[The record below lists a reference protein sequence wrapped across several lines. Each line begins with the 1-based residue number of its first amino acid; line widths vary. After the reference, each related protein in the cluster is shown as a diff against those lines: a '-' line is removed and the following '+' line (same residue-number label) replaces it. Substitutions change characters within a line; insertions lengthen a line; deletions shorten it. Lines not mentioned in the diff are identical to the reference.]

1 MVNLK
6 FNNAYISDW
15 FSICSPD
22 EEKGYIKNVDMYM
35 KDYYYGENTAE
46 KAELKMQKTVVNN
59 LLQRNKFDLIIGG
72 DLSNQLGTMNLT
84 AKNYNKSF
92 LGVYSACASFIESM
106 LIGANLLSSKQLK
119 SACLLTS
126 SHILASERQFRFP
139 NEYGSLKNCYST
151 TTITASVGSVISS
164 TPTKYKIVSGVIGN
178 VVDYDI
184 KDVANMGA
192 IMAPAAA
199 KSIYE
204 HLIMNQR
211 NIDDYDLI
219 LTGDLGKLG
228 LEFLE
233 YILKT
238 EYNIMGFKN
247 ICDAGSSIYKE
258 GQQKLMGGSGPSVI
272 PFVFF
277 NKILSNKKYKRILL
291 VGTGALH
298 NPTLVN
304 QKNSIPAI
312 AHTIE
317 IEVTP

>member
-164 TPTKYKIVSGVIGN
+164 TPTKYKIISGVIGN

-204 HLIMNQR
+204 HLQLNQR
-211 NIDDYDLI
+211 TIDDYDLI

-312 AHTIE
+312 AHTVE

>member
-1 MVNLK
+1 M
-6 FNNAYISDW
+6 
-15 FSICSPD
+15 
-22 EEKGYIKNVDMYM
+22 
-35 KDYYYGENTAE
+35 
-46 KAELKMQKTVVNN
+46 
-59 LLQRNKFDLIIGG
+59 LQRNKSDLIIGG
-72 DLSNQLGTMNLT
+72 DLSNQLGTMNQT
-84 AKNYNKSF
+84 AKNYDKSF
-92 LGVYSACASFIESM
+92 IGVYSACASFVESM
-106 LIGANLLSSKQLK
+106 LIGANLLTSKQLK
-119 SACLLTS
+119 STCLLTS

-151 TTITASVGSVISS
+151 TTITAAVGSVISN
-164 TPTKYKIVSGVIGN
+164 TPTKYRIVSGTIGS

-199 KSIYE
+199 KSLYE
-204 HLIMNQR
+204 HLINNQR
-211 NIDDYDLI
+211 NVDDYDVI

-228 LEFLE
+228 LDFLE

-258 GQQKLMGGSGPSVI
+258 GQQKLMGGSGPSVL

-317 IEVTP
+317 IEVLS